1 MISLFIFVLTS
12 EMETIQRNFQTSSSH
27 IEIFYRH
34 DNSFIYILSQGDPF
48 FHKETNRI
56 NCHRGENN
64 ENNTVIYNGSK
75 SIHYFRFYQ

>member
-34 DNSFIYILSQGDPF
+34 DNSFIYTFPG
-48 FHKETNRI
+48 
-56 NCHRGENN
+56 
-64 ENNTVIYNGSK
+64 
-75 SIHYFRFYQ
+75 